1 MIKEVVITSNTPI
14 LRPQNRM
21 AAFLSR
27 IFNLEGGQLVVGG
40 GGRDPP
46 VGGGQ
51 PPVLLLYDLSLLT
64 LTFESVFF
72 R

>member
-1 MIKEVVITSNTPI
+1 
-14 LRPQNRM
+14 M